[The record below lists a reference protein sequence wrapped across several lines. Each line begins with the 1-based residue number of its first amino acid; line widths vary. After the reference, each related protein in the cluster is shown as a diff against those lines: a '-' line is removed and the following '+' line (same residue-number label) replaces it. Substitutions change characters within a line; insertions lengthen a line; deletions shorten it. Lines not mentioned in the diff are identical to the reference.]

1 MTDPNMHDPQEQP
14 EYGAYDRSHYDRN
27 RDEAQTPRYF
37 DNPYGN
43 PYMAGGN
50 QGQDGSWQPV
60 SPFKLVEEWLPQ
72 LLTVGG
78 VIVLKNAALSG
89 ATLAVLITMVVGLG
103 WMMEGVMALVE
114 SWRMPSS
121 GWAVVYALL
130 SIVAGFI
137 VLFSPV
143 SSTAWLILFGGC
155 ALIVLGVVAI
165 VRAFTFGKPR
175 RR

>member
-1 MTDPNMHDPQEQP
+1 M
-14 EYGAYDRSHYDRN
+14 
-27 RDEAQTPRYF
+27 
-37 DNPYGN
+37 
-43 PYMAGGN
+43 
-50 QGQDGSWQPV
+50 
-60 SPFKLVEEWLPQ
+60 
-72 LLTVGG
+72 
-78 VIVLKNAALSG
+78 
-89 ATLAVLITMVVGLG
+89 
-103 WMMEGVMALVE
+103 
-114 SWRMPSS
+114 
-121 GWAVVYALL
+121 VYALL